1 MTTKQTYLPIYNF
14 LRRMFERGSN
24 FKMQVF
30 IFIYEEEHV
39 RIFLFYFNK
48 ICNRFKF
55 ITRFSSFTLHA
66 VNILLWKKIFS
77 LTFSKVITASRPA
90 TLIRVFLMVR
100 SRCIT
105 KGERVRT
112 LPTSPK
118 VLTSPFCWNCSHQKI
133 EYLHPSPDHRPY
145 VEKKKCIFICFRQI
159 WPKSCLWHEFLV
171 TQSWLI
177 WKSSTEL

>member
-100 SRCIT
+100 SGCIT

-133 EYLHPSPDHRPY
+133 EYPPSFSWSQTICW
-145 VEKKKCIFICFRQI
+145 KKNAFLIAFRQI
-159 WPKSCLWHEFLV
+159 WPKSCLWHEYLV

>member
-1 MTTKQTYLPIYNF
+1 MTMKQTYLPIYNF

-100 SRCIT
+100 SGCIT

-133 EYLHPSPDHRPY
+133 EYLHPSPYHRPY
-145 VEKKKCIFICFRQI
+145 VEKKNA
-159 WPKSCLWHEFLV
+159 FLFALDKFDQKV
-171 TQSWLI
+171 VCGTNF
-177 WKSSTEL
+177 